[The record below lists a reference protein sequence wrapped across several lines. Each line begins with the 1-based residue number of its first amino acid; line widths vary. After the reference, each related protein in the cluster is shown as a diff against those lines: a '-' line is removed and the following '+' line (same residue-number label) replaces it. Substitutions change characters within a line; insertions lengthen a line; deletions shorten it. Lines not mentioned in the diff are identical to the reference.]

1 MTDNSGDG
9 TQARG
14 GGRRLLDIVDLLL
27 AAAIIAGCAYLYY
40 VTTTFE
46 EPSLLLGQN
55 VLPSDFPQSLLIT
68 IGLLALLLPIEHRME
83 PTRWP
88 KIQQS
93 RGETVRAITWATMV
107 LLVALVTAA
116 PYLGT
121 HLTIFLASLL
131 LPLLWGERRLIAVG
145 VFAVIFSAA
154 VAYVFESILKVHF
167 EPGVIVGTFL

>member
-1 MTDNSGDG
+1 MTENSGDG
-9 TQARG
+9 TQTEGKA
-14 GGRRLLDIVDLLL
+14 RRLLDGVDLFL

-68 IGLLALLLPIEHRME
+68 ISLLALLLPIEHRME

-93 RGETVRAITWATMV
+93 RGETVQAITWATMG
-107 LLVALVTAA
+107 LLVATVTAA

-145 VFAVIFSAA
+145 LFAVIFSAA

>member
-1 MTDNSGDG
+1 MTDNTGQT
-9 TQARG
+9 TQAEGKARG
-14 GGRRLLDIVDLLL
+14 LLDSVDLLL

-46 EPSLLLGQN
+46 QPSLLLGQN

-88 KIQQS
+88 KIQKS
-93 RGETVRAITWATMV
+93 RGETVQAITWATMG

-167 EPGVIVGTFL
+167 EPGVVVGTFL

>member
-1 MTDNSGDG
+1 MTDSLDNAG
-9 TQARG
+9 QANGARRG
-14 GGRRLLDIVDLLL
+14 LLDGVDLLL
-27 AAAIIAGCAYLYY
+27 AAAIIVGCAYLYY

-93 RGETVRAITWATMV
+93 RGETVRAITWATMG
-107 LLVALVTAA
+107 LLIALVAAA

-131 LPLLWGERRLIAVG
+131 LPVLWGERRLLAVG

-154 VAYVFESILKVHF
+154 VAYIFESILKVHF

>member
-1 MTDNSGDG
+1 MTNNFGEG
-9 TQARG
+9 ARADRK
-14 GGRRLLDIVDLLL
+14 RRGLLDVVDLLL
-27 AAAIIAGCAYLYY
+27 AAAIIAGCAYLYH

-93 RGETVRAITWATMV
+93 RGEKVQAITWATMG

-121 HLTIFLASLL
+121 HLTIFLASVL
-131 LPLLWGERRLIAVG
+131 LPVLWGERRLIAVG
-145 VFAVIFSAA
+145 LFAVFFSAA

-167 EPGVIVGTFL
+167 EPGVIVGTLL